1 MKESRI
7 TNIVN
12 NRLLLN
18 DSIIRGLILKNN
30 GGLINERIRRCIIS

>member
-1 MKESRI
+1 MFMKESRI

-18 DSIIRGLILKNN
+18 DLIIRGLILRIM
-30 GGLINERIRRCIIS
+30 GGVNQ